1 MSLPPSEVP
10 QGAIRFNTDSQRLEF
25 YAQGEWWVM
34 STDTPNLGRDVDSTP
49 GARGLAMGGNN
60 GSNYNDIDYIN
71 ISSTGNAQDFGDL
84 IQARNYLSGTSNSV
98 RGFFT
103 QGSTPTYVNT
113 CEFVTIASTGNAQD
127 FGDFVNA
134 TYTYDNAG
142 SDSHGGL
149 S

>member
-1 MSLPPSEVP
+1 MLFRSYFTIATTGNAVDFGDL
-10 QGAIRFNTDSQRLEF
+10 
-25 YAQGEWWVM
+25 
-34 STDTPNLGRDVDSTP
+34 STDGFSAGSFASPV
-49 GARGLAMGGNN
+49 RGIFAGLGNN
-60 GSNYNDIDYIN
+60 PLLLGNTIDYIT
-71 ISSTGNAQDFGDL
+71 ISTTGNAQDFGDL